1 MDTKRLNKYGLASKT
16 VAIIFLTVICVAM
29 ILNVCAIC
37 LAYGFGLYSG
47 QGAAGASDSSF
58 YDYTLDNIV
67 YTDFQNYIHFLAKNS
82 PTSDYSEEIEYFRKL
97 YSSENTNIRF
107 TIIDSQGNTL
117 AQNLDGYPDGL
128 PSTANSYTFPI
139 IFVDKVSTQTL
150 YFNSYEECID
160 EIERLEDMQNGPYLE
175 FDISGPFY
183 TDESQTEIGS
193 AESEETG
200 AAETTSAGEAAPSAS
215 ETATTSTEN
224 NTQAEEK
231 QLNNVKYVSMFSY
244 SEYETTANN
253 DSAVQP
259 QYYIVVKST
268 QGSVKNIYLEACVS
282 KNLTAHDSFYYI
294 SRFVSFLDIVKYHIL
309 YTLIILITVFACVTV
324 FLCSAAGRRK
334 GEETVR
340 PNFIDRIP
348 FDLLL
353 IIYVSLSVLILGI
366 CLEAIYFAFPNAFW
380 LEIFFFILSLI
391 LVSLMFISFIMTLA
405 TRIKLGKWY
414 RNTLIFIV
422 LYFIYRQLKKFFLFI
437 GRCIHNLRSLT
448 KGIIFIAVFLILDVL
463 IFSRL
468 NYMVWFFRTGAIAV
482 LVLMFSLE
490 IDALKKGG
498 KKIAGGDLDSKID
511 TRNLHFDMKDIA
523 ENFNHIGEGLSNAV
537 AEQTKSERMKTE
549 LITNVSHDIK
559 TPLTCIINYIDL
571 LKKEEINS
579 PTAKEY
585 IDIIDRQA
593 YRLKKLTEDLVE
605 ASKASTGN
613 IAVNKE
619 KIDINLLLSQAAGEY
634 EDKLK
639 EKQIELVLSYSE
651 ESAYIECDGRLMW
664 RVLDNLLSNIGK
676 YAQEHT
682 RVYIS
687 SEKSNG
693 KVNLTFKNVSKYQ
706 LNISADELTERF
718 VRGDSSRN
726 TEGSGLGLSIAKN
739 LTELQ
744 GGMFKIEIDGDL
756 FKTNIVF
763 AEKQD

>member
-16 VAIIFLTVICVAM
+16 VAIIFLTVICVAV

-47 QGAAGASDSSF
+47 QSASSTSDSSF
-58 YDYTLDNIV
+58 YNYTLNNIV
-67 YTDFQNYIHFLAKNS
+67 YTDFQNYAYFLAKNS
-82 PTSDYSEEIEYFRKL
+82 PTSDYSEEIEHFRKL

-107 TIIDSQGNTL
+107 RITDEQGKTL
-117 AQNLDGYPDGL
+117 AENIDGYPDGL
-128 PSTANSYTFPI
+128 PATANSYTFPI

-150 YFNSYEECID
+150 YFNSYEECVA
-160 EIERLEDMQNGPYLE
+160 EIERLDAMQNGPYLE

-183 TDESQTEIGS
+183 TDESQTEIDS
-193 AESEETG
+193 TESEET
-200 AAETTSAGEAAPSAS
+200 SAS
-215 ETATTSTEN
+215 ETATSTET

-231 QLNNVKYVSMFSY
+231 QLNNVKNVSMFSY
-244 SEYETTANN
+244 NEAESTTNN
-253 DSAVQP
+253 DPTTQP

-282 KNLTAHDSFYYI
+282 KSLTAHDSFYYI
-294 SRFVSFLDIVKYHIL
+294 SRFISFLDIVKYHIL
-309 YTLIILITVFACVTV
+309 YTLIILITIFACITV
-324 FLCSAAGRRK
+324 FLCSVAGRRK

-353 IIYVSLSVLILGI
+353 TIYVSLSVLILAI
-366 CLEAIYFAFPNAFW
+366 CFEAIYFAFPNAFW
-380 LEIFFFILSLI
+380 LEVFFFILCLI

-613 IAVNKE
+613 ITVNKE

-744 GGMFKIEIDGDL
+744 GGIFKIEIDGDL